1 MKFPL
6 PNPRDPFSLK
16 PGSISVQFPKSKAS
30 DIEKSSSLSAAI
42 AGARAAATQFTKK
55 DENLSMVIPN
65 GTPDT
70 VRTDQSTSKSLKED
84 AMLDTNIN
92 ERSTNDGTLVSN
104 DMEQSFLPKCEASSS
119 LNKTPAGV
127 ERGGPHKVC
136 NFFSLA
142 VIMGFSFL
150 CCYKI

>member
-1 MKFPL
+1 M
-6 PNPRDPFSLK
+6 
-16 PGSISVQFPKSKAS
+16 QFPKSKAS

-127 ERGGPHKVC
+127 ETWGT
-136 NFFSLA
+136 S
-142 VIMGFSFL
+142 
-150 CCYKI
+150 